1 MTSTSSWIDQRNTV
15 ECLHVLEKKMFERAL
30 DFFFHD
36 HNGHYVLDGGL
47 IGSTVGDRN
56 EGIFFANL

>member
-1 MTSTSSWIDQRNTV
+1 
-15 ECLHVLEKKMFERAL
+15 VLEKKMFERAL